1 PRAAAPSL
9 PSGVRSSAAA
19 WPRGPRDGRRW
30 DRAEKTARTRA
41 AAGRVRSCA
50 GAGEIFDEPLLHDFL
65 GLHEPHPFV
74 PPIFEQ
80 LLRDWGDE
88 GVRRVETDEGTG
100 KGGGNMRWIGAAP
113 WRDAS
118 ASARWPAAACGRRW

>member
-1 PRAAAPSL
+1 TPPSSATSPLSLHDALPISPSL

-41 AAGRVRSCA
+41 AAGPVRSCA

-65 GLHEPHPFV
+65 GLHEARSEEHTS
-74 PPIFEQ
+74 ELQ
-80 LLRDWGDE
+80 SLRHL
-88 GVRRVETDEGTG
+88 VCRL
-100 KGGGNMRWIGAAP
+100 
-113 WRDAS
+113 
-118 ASARWPAAACGRRW
+118 